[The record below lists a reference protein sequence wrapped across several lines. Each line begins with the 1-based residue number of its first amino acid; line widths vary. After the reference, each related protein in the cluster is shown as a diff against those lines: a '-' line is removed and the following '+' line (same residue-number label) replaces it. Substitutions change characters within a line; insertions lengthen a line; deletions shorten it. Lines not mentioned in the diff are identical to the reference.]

1 MNPYIIRDKVIIYCN
16 PSVNKLS
23 DFYDIINN
31 QYLSL
36 NSYEVSFKD
45 KYYEL
50 PNKESRIEIPSN
62 IVPFDSPACFLSLK
76 LNPIGDG
83 WRNIIQIPGNV
94 TLLYNVSSKKFYML
108 TKYGKVSSR
117 ILTEKEISN
126 KINIYID
133 FINCKFCINADDLYS
148 YPIYDSWGLDGGE
161 NIRIGRGNWRTY
173 FNTGFNLYE
182 FGFLN
187 NILNEQEVKF
197 LFTCESNMI
206 KSSVKNIIL
215 NNKLF
220 REHCI
225 LYDDKEE

>member
-1 MNPYIIRDKVIIYCN
+1 MNPYAIKDKIIIYCN

-23 DFYDIINN
+23 DFYDIINK
-31 QYLSL
+31 QHLSL
-36 NSYEVSFKD
+36 NSYGVSFKD
-45 KYYEL
+45 KCYEL
-50 PNKESRIEIPSN
+50 PNAESRIEIPSN

-76 LNPIGDG
+76 LNPIDDG
-83 WRNIIQIPGNV
+83 RAIMQIPGNV
-94 TLLYNVSSKKFYML
+94 TLLYYTSTKEFHML
-108 TKYGKVSSR
+108 TKYGQVSSR
-117 ILTEKEISN
+117 ALTEEEFSN

-133 FINCKFCINADDLYS
+133 FINCKFCINTNVLYS
-148 YPIYDSWGLDGGE
+148 YPTDESWTLDGGE

-197 LFTCESNMI
+197 LFTCESNML
-206 KSSVKNIIL
+206 KSSIKNIIL

-225 LYDDKEE
+225 LYENEEG

>member
-1 MNPYIIRDKVIIYCN
+1 MNPYAIKDKIIIYCN

-31 QYLSL
+31 QHLSL

-50 PNKESRIEIPSN
+50 PNAESRIEIPSN

-76 LNPIGDG
+76 LNPINNN
-83 WRNIIQIPGNV
+83 RSCIMQIPGNV
-94 TLLYNVSSKKFYML
+94 SLMYNAPTKEFHML
-108 TKYGKVSSR
+108 TKYGQVSSR
-117 ILTEKEISN
+117 ALTEEEFSN

-133 FINCKFCINADDLYS
+133 FINCKFCINTDVLYS
-148 YPIYDSWGLDGGE
+148 YPTDESWTLDGGT
-161 NIRIGRGNWRTY
+161 NIRIGRGNFRRY

-187 NILNEQEVKF
+187 DTLNEQEIKF
-197 LFTCESNMI
+197 LFTCKSNML
-206 KSSVKNIIL
+206 KSSIKNIIL

-225 LYDDKEE
+225 LYENEEE

>member
-1 MNPYIIRDKVIIYCN
+1 MNPYAIRDKVIIYCN

-23 DFYDIINN
+23 NFYDIINN

-50 PNKESRIEIPSN
+50 SNTESRIEIPSS
-62 IVPFDSPACFLSLK
+62 IVPFNSPACFLSLK

-83 WRNIIQIPGNV
+83 TTIMQIPE
-94 TLLYNVSSKKFYML
+94 NVSLMYNASFKVFRML
-108 TKYGKVSSR
+108 TQYGQVASR
-117 ILTEKEISN
+117 VLTEEELSN

-133 FINCKFCINADDLYS
+133 FINCKFCINTYDLYS
-148 YPIYDSWGLDGGE
+148 YQTDEGWGLDGGT
-161 NIRIGRGNWRTY
+161 NIRIGRGNYTT
-173 FNTGFNLYE
+173 FLNTGFNLYE

-187 NILNEQEVKF
+187 NTLNEQEVKF
-197 LFTCESNMI
+197 LFTCESNML
-206 KSSVKNIIL
+206 KSSIKNIIL

-225 LYDDKEE
+225 PYDDEEE

>member
-1 MNPYIIRDKVIIYCN
+1 MNPYTIRDKIIIYCN

-23 DFYDIINN
+23 NFYDIINN

-36 NSYEVSFKD
+36 NFYEIYFKD

-50 PNKESRIEIPSN
+50 PNIESRIEIPSN

-76 LNPIGDG
+76 LNPIIMDDWG
-83 WRNIIQIPGNV
+83 NIMQIPE
-94 TLLYNVSSKKFYML
+94 NVSLIYNTYTKEFRML
-108 TKYGKVSSR
+108 TKYGEVSSR
-117 ILTEKEISN
+117 ILTEKELSN

-133 FINCKFCINADDLYS
+133 FINCKFCINTYNLYS
-148 YPIYDSWGLDGGE
+148 YTIYDSWTLDGGE
-161 NIRIGRGNWRTY
+161 NIRIGRGNYGRY
-173 FNTGFNLYE
+173 LNTGFNLYE

-187 NILNEQEVKF
+187 NILNEQEIKS
-197 LFTCESNMI
+197 LFTYENNMI

-220 REHCI
+220 QEYCI
-225 LYDDKEE
+225 PIEEE

>member
-1 MNPYIIRDKVIIYCN
+1 MNPYAIKDKIIIYCN

-23 DFYDIINN
+23 NFYDIINN
-31 QYLSL
+31 QHLSL
-36 NSYEVSFKD
+36 NSYDVSFKD

-50 PNKESRIEIPSN
+50 LNKESRIEIPSN

-76 LNPIGDG
+76 LNLIDNGG
-83 WRNIIQIPGNV
+83 AIIQIPRNV
-94 TLLYNVSSKKFYML
+94 SLLYNAPNKEFHML
-108 TKYGKVSSR
+108 TKYGQVSSR
-117 ILTEKEISN
+117 ALTEEEFSD

-148 YPIYDSWGLDGGE
+148 YPTNESWGLDGGT
-161 NIRIGRGNWRTY
+161 NIRIGRGNWRT
-173 FNTGFNLYE
+173 FLNTGFNLYE

-187 NILNEQEVKF
+187 DTLNEQEIKF

-220 REHCI
+220 REYCI
-225 LYDDKEE
+225 LYEDEEE